1 VNLLSSVKLTGV
13 VAKAHRAGRSVDPS
27 SRPTRVFILGAG
39 ASACCGVPLTNGLLS
54 EVLPLIDDTRAH
66 DRLLQFI
73 KYQYPYFTEKW
84 RNYPRLEEFLS
95 LLDVYLLFSNKVKS
109 KHAFDDDAVE
119 NLRRE
124 LLRAVSIYLCQ
135 KAQAINIKRTR
146 LFHLAN
152 RLAPGDVVITFNWD
166 FLLELALFE
175 SHRDYSY
182 VHDQDKVSILKL
194 HGSVDWFDSDNIS
207 LRADRRFDLIGGIG
221 RINVYKYFKFP
232 NVEKRIVPVII
243 PPVANKQF
251 EHDEFDRLFKDA
263 WAAMRWADEVHIL
276 GFSLPPEDLHVR
288 FLIRS
293 SIRMN
298 EASRPEA
305 LHVTVVNPDRDVLLR
320 FARLVHS
327 PIKFLEARLEHVSLS
342 ELLGDAPVVQASLV
356 KNNTARI
363 GDRR

>member
-1 VNLLSSVKLTGV
+1 MGKAQGVGGSV
-13 VAKAHRAGRSVDPS
+13 ASS
-27 SRPTRVFILGAG
+27 SRPARVFILGAG
-39 ASACCGVPLTNGLLS
+39 ASACCGIPLTNGLLP
-54 EVLPLIDDTRAH
+54 EVLPLIDSARSH

-73 KYQYPYFTEKW
+73 AYQYPYFTEKW

-109 KHAFDDDAVE
+109 KHAFEDDEVE
-119 NLRRE
+119 TLRRE

-135 KAQAINIKRTR
+135 KAQAINIKKTR

-175 SHRDYSY
+175 AKRDYSY
-182 VHDQDKVSILKL
+182 VRDENKISILKL
-194 HGSVDWFDSDNIS
+194 HGSVDWFDSKSIS
-207 LRADRRFDLIGGIG
+207 LRSDRIFDLVQDIG

-232 NVEKRIVPVII
+232 TVEKRIVPVII

-251 EHDEFDRLFKDA
+251 EHSEFDQLFKEA
-263 WAAMRWADEVHIL
+263 WAAMRWADEIHIL

-298 EASRPEA
+298 EANRSGMLP
-305 LHVTVVNPDRDVLLR
+305 VTVVNPDRDVFLR
-320 FARLVHS
+320 FSRLVRS
-327 PIKFLEARLEHVSLS
+327 PIRFFEARLEHVSLT
-342 ELLGDAPVVQASLV
+342 ELLGASPVVQATLAGR
-356 KNNTARI
+356 KPPREA
-363 GDRR
+363 